1 MDKVLSLLVLIS
13 FAMAQVP
20 NQKERDA
27 ILTFHSNKRERV
39 KPPASD
45 MQLMTY
51 SQELE
56 RSAFNWV
63 SRCKFQ
69 YPDSE
74 TYPEYQGTSMT
85 VAMTGGS
92 KPSIRNVIQSWFE
105 EEKNYTYAN
114 NSCTGHC
121 GGYKQMIWATSNEVG
136 CAMKLCDR
144 LESDMP
150 KPVYLVACQYKP
162 P

>member
-1 MDKVLSLLVLIS
+1 
-13 FAMAQVP
+13 
-20 NQKERDA
+20 
-27 ILTFHSNKRERV
+27 
-39 KPPASD
+39 
-45 MQLMTY
+45 
-51 SQELE
+51 
-56 RSAFNWV
+56 
-63 SRCKFQ
+63 
-69 YPDSE
+69 
-74 TYPEYQGTSMT
+74 
-85 VAMTGGS
+85 TGGS

-162 P
+162 PGNICDEKPYEQGRRCSKCPVGFQCKRGQCSGK